1 MRFLVRRC
9 RCLLLSGLGAVWLA
23 AGCSAPGRIPAVP
36 TALQERAGIP
46 GMPAVRTWGD
56 TFSPEFVKD
65 LKESVRREQALLG
78 VSDPAA
84 KLPPAQ
90 FLAISGG
97 GANGAFGAGL
107 LCGWTES
114 GTRPQFKLVTGI
126 STGALIAPFAFL
138 GAPYDA
144 TLREV
149 YTNTST
155 KDILEERGL
164 FAAVFDDAMAD
175 SRPLKE
181 LLPKYVDQRVMEAI
195 AAEYAKGRL
204 LMVATTNLDALRPV
218 IWNIGAIASSKHPKA
233 LKLIQAILVASASIP
248 GAFPPVMI
256 DVEVD
261 GKPYQEMHVDGG
273 ATAQVFL
280 YPPSFSVSAEALA
293 TGVAVGRERHLY
305 ILRNA
310 RLDPNWADVERRT
323 LNIVGR
329 AISSLIQ
336 TQGVGD
342 LFQIYLNTQRDG
354 IDFNLAF
361 IPPDFKE
368 VEKEPFDKEYMRK
381 LFTVGL
387 NLARSGYPWSKVP
400 PGYQSATDSPDAGRS
415 SSSSR

>member
-368 VEKEPFDKEYMRK
+368 VEKEPFDKEYMRT